1 MSPLI
6 RKNDFKSNAFTDLGK
21 KTNLRIL
28 FLNICKTNWI
38 SKPQFPLP
46 DKEAGGVGWGVYFPG
61 GPVVEKP
68 PVSAGDVGL
77 IPGPGRSHMLWG
89 N

>member
-6 RKNDFKSNAFTDLGK
+6 HKNDFKSNAFTDLGK
-21 KTNLRIL
+21 KPNLHIL
-28 FLNICKTNWI
+28 FFLNICKINWI

-46 DKEAGGVGWGVYFPG
+46 DKEAGVGGWAVYFPG

-68 PVSAGDVGL
+68 PCSARSRN
-77 IPGPGRSHMLWG
+77 IPVWFDS
-89 N
+89 